1 MFLFAVYF
9 SLFLYLIYRYSSVF
23 YVNKWMSGLVFI
35 LKGLFVFLISY
46 TSLKES
52 HFLNAPDE
60 DNYFHDALMFNAL
73 AREYPM
79 YYCQFWLDIEPEN
92 KEVFNKYFTT
102 TNAWYKAPEFL
113 YNDNRWVVKVHSLL
127 VFLSGGDLGVHRLF
141 SVVFAMIGWMLYFKF
156 VVELCYKMRE
166 GLGVF
171 HSPSFIPPLYV
182 KLDRANNSK
191 KNYPH
196 RPSLFQKRGDGGEL
210 REGCGGRRSRHC
222 LAFFW
227 QRHCEG
233 EARSNLFRFNMKHFK
248 LLHCVRN
255 DDKARVAE
263 AIAKPGTARPE
274 RSGTAMS
281 EGHAQILKNKNLVG
295 SLFLISS
302 LVPSFFFFTSFVLKE
317 SMMVLLMG
325 ILVNVLYQ
333 WIINKNKSLIWLLVG
348 FTGIIIAFFFRPA
361 YLLPLI
367 VTMSIFLWIIRTS
380 HKYQK
385 VVYLVYLMGVFVLLF
400 GISKVVFDKSILDI
414 LQYRQERFLDASRG
428 GIYLLNTRKFVRVPY
443 DWNCLKYDSTQ
454 KIPLVTIKKN
464 VPLMYWY
471 LTNLKDTI
479 IEKNKDT
486 LEEYHILYSIE
497 KANRTIYI
505 SPLNANKSFWYNIQS
520 VMEALSVFF
529 FQPKEI
535 KGLMDVVVWIENVGI
550 LCLMIIVLVNVFKSP
565 NLFHLWMFMF
575 LMGIIVIVAVSSPN
589 IGAIVRYRFLLLP
602 ILITNFV

>member
-1 MFLFAVYF
+1 
-9 SLFLYLIYRYSSVF
+9 VF
-23 YVNKWMSGLVFI
+23 
-35 LKGLFVFLISY
+35 
-46 TSLKES
+46 
-52 HFLNAPDE
+52 
-60 DNYFHDALMFNAL
+60 
-73 AREYPM
+73 
-79 YYCQFWLDIEPEN
+79 
-92 KEVFNKYFTT
+92 
-102 TNAWYKAPEFL
+102 
-113 YNDNRWVVKVHSLL
+113 
-127 VFLSGGDLGVHRLF
+127 RL
-141 SVVFAMIGWMLYFKF
+141 
-156 VVELCYKMRE
+156 R
-166 GLGVF
+166 
-171 HSPSFIPPLYV
+171 
-182 KLDRANNSK
+182 
-191 KNYPH
+191 
-196 RPSLFQKRGDGGEL
+196 
-210 REGCGGRRSRHC
+210 
-222 LAFFW
+222 
-227 QRHCEG
+227 
-233 EARSNLFRFNMKHFK
+233 

-263 AIAKPGTARPE
+263 AIAKPEAARPE
-274 RSGTAMS
+274 RSGTATS

-333 WIINKNKSLIWLLVG
+333 WIINRNKSLIWLLVG

-361 YLLPLI
+361 YLLTLI
-367 VTMSIFLWIIRTS
+367 VTMSIFLWIMRTS
-380 HKYQK
+380 YKYQK

-400 GISKVVFDKSILDI
+400 GISKVFFHKSILDI

-454 KIPLVTIKKN
+454 KIPVVTIKKN

-520 VMEALSVFF
+520 VMEALGVFF

-575 LMGIIVIVAVSSPN
+575 LMGIIVIIAVSSPN

-602 ILITNFV
+602 ILITNFVWIKEFKFDLKDGRE